1 MSRMPASERTD
12 SSSSGRSD
20 GWRRTRRYAAFA
32 AIIYAVWCIA
42 VFSIQEKFIFPIG
55 LIAPASKQAPRGV
68 ESIWVESEPGV
79 KVEAW
84 LLPPTTGTRAEKAP
98 AVIYCHGNAELI
110 DHCVERVQGW
120 RERGFAVMLI
130 EYRGYGRS
138 GGRPGQA
145 GIAADAIRFYDA
157 LANRPEID
165 SGKILIHG
173 RSLGGGV
180 ACQLAAARPC
190 AGLVLESTFTSVA
203 SFAWSMGVPPFLVKH
218 PFRNDAVVSQFKRPL
233 LILHGDRDEII
244 SVKHGRK
251 LKDLAGASMYAEM
264 GGDHNNF
271 PDSWEDYWGAVDV
284 FLRVNGL

>member
-84 LLPPTTGTRAEKAP
+84 LLPPMTGTRAEKAP
-98 AVIYCHGNAELI
+98 AVIYCHGNAELV

-157 LANRPEID
+157 LANRPRSIRGR
-165 SGKILIHG
+165 SWSTGVHWAGVWRASLPRHG
-173 RSLGGGV
+173 RAPGWCWNRRSRAWRASRGRWV
-180 ACQLAAARPC
+180 CPRSWS
-190 AGLVLESTFTSVA
+190 STRSGMMR
-203 SFAWSMGVPPFLVKH
+203 SYRSS
-218 PFRNDAVVSQFKRPL
+218 N
-233 LILHGDRDEII
+233 
-244 SVKHGRK
+244 GR
-251 LKDLAGASMYAEM
+251 S
-264 GGDHNNF
+264 
-271 PDSWEDYWGAVDV
+271 
-284 FLRVNGL
+284 